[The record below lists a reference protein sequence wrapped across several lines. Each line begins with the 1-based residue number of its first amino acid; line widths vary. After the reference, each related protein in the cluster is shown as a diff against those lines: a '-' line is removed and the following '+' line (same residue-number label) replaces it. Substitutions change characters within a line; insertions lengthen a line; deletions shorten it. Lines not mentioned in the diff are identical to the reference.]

1 MSLETPNGGRAN
13 QSAGLDR
20 FEQAFLSAE
29 ILRTYTRRN
38 AVFGH
43 GVTSTASTTFWW
55 TPVEGLSTED
65 AKRWDPELW
74 MGRTGEQPRF
84 QLETLSPSHSRRP
97 SPQQSS
103 VAELIFSVKEG
114 LQAAFAERLAKRL
127 HYLASISEEEYPQQ
141 APISPQSL
149 EDFVTFLRSTPNLLY
164 PGVVLTPSGNIQ
176 AEWRKG
182 KNRHFAVQFVGSGD
196 VHFVVFAPGP
206 KDPYKTIRASGI
218 VTVASLMDI
227 VRPYDVESWAT
238 ASTRRAA

>member
-1 MSLETPNGGRAN
+1 MSLETPNGDRAN

-55 TPVEGLSTED
+55 TPVESLSTED
-65 AKRWDPELW
+65 AKRWDPEFW
-74 MGRTGEQPRF
+74 MGRTGARF
-84 QLETLSPSHSRRP
+84 QLETLSTSHSRRP
-97 SPQQSS
+97 SPQRSS
-103 VAELIFSVKEG
+103 VAELILSVKEG
-114 LQAAFAERLAKRL
+114 LQAAFAERLANRL

-149 EDFVTFLRSTPNLLY
+149 EDFVAFLRSTPNLVY
-164 PGVVLTPSGNIQ
+164 PSVVLAPCGNIQ
-176 AEWRKG
+176 AEWRRG
-182 KNRHFAVQFVGSGD
+182 KNRHFAVEFVGNDD
-196 VHFVVFAPGP
+196 VHFVVFAPDP
-206 KDPYKTIRASGI
+206 KDPYKTIRASGMA
-218 VTVASLMDI
+218 TVASLTDI

-238 ASTRRAA
+238 ASTNRAA

>member
-65 AKRWDPELW
+65 AKRWDPEFW

-97 SPQQSS
+97 SPQRSS

-196 VHFVVFAPGP
+196 VHFVVFAPDP